1 MIQVIREFI
10 DKNTGKFMRVG
21 AIMSNETTQRE
32 NELVSKGFAKKLKE
46 EKTIEPKKEEVVEE
60 VIDKVEKEV
69 IEEIEEV
76 KQEEVK
82 EVKPK
87 TTKKKVVD

>member
-46 EKTIEPKKEEVVEE
+46 EKNEILE
-60 VIDKVEKEV
+60 
-69 IEEIEEV
+69 EEIKE
-76 KQEEVK
+76 

>member
-1 MIQVIREFI
+1 MEVIREFI

-46 EKTIEPKKEEVVEE
+46 EKNEILE
-60 VIDKVEKEV
+60 
-69 IEEIEEV
+69 EEIKE
-76 KQEEVK
+76 

>member
-46 EKTIEPKKEEVVEE
+46 EKTIEPKEEKVVKE

-76 KQEEVK
+76 K

>member
-69 IEEIEEV
+69 IEEIEV
-76 KQEEVK
+76 IK